1 LTDSAALPG
10 LTVLVVPQCPS
21 ADSNLSPNQKK
32 TAETGFIIANNVL
45 AKAMLNPVGSSD
57 ADSDTTIDDPWQEVD

>member
-10 LTVLVVPQCPS
+10 LTVLVVHRCPS

-32 TAETGFIIANNVL
+32 NGWNQFYHCE
-45 AKAMLNPVGSSD
+45 
-57 ADSDTTIDDPWQEVD
+57 